1 MKLVLLDHDDSDID
15 EFDLTESYDSLKSEK
30 KQKQLIK
37 DILEALAT
45 YPEDEEKKAPRK
57 KKSKK
62 PPQESPVIH

>member
-57 KKSKK
+57 KKIKK
-62 PPQESPVIH
+62 PLQESPVIH